1 MNLRKIRRIAQSCA
15 SLPIVS
21 SREVNLAAKNN
32 ANWPAVPRRGRRM
45 QARYV
50 WFRARCDS
58 TALPRTQPSWPEYWR
73 EVNDNKGVLYV

>member
-1 MNLRKIRRIAQSCA
+1 
-15 SLPIVS
+15 
-21 SREVNLAAKNN
+21 
-32 ANWPAVPRRGRRM
+32 M
-45 QARYV
+45 QARYA